1 METWDVRQK
10 KPESG
15 ELISHSKTK
24 TKPESEESGS
34 NKHAIQRE
42 KYAQGEPAVA
52 ERLGYGDREMGG
64 RKLQF
69 L

>member
-1 METWDVRQK
+1 MGREAEAWERTAGLPEEDKDDTQERRVREQQACN
-10 KPESG
+10 
-15 ELISHSKTK
+15 
-24 TKPESEESGS
+24 SEP
-34 NKHAIQRE
+34 E

-52 ERLGYGDREMGG
+52 ERHGYGDREMGG